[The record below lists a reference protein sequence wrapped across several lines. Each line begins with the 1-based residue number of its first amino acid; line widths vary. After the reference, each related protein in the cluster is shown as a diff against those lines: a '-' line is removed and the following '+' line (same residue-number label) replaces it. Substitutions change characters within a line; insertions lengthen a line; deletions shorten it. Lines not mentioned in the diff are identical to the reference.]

1 MISSPIPPHPP
12 HAPLLFC
19 SCSALYSLTFGRGTC
34 CGGPPQPA
42 AMTTTSYVVAIANCR
57 LPGSVGVDRDFPFPP
72 VRSNSMERQES
83 TPALGSLSTIISP
96 VFRRD
101 FALPQLVPS
110 SLIAIQNHGKPRSA
124 LRKAHCSPGPLP
136 SGLVFHAP
144 PHGDAADVD
153 PLLEELKTRSR
164 ELFPIP
170 ETEE

>member
-83 TPALGSLSTIISP
+83 TPALGSLSTIISLIFLER
-96 VFRRD
+96 VYVD
-101 FALPQLVPS
+101 FQKPGIVVGIKPKPQFIRFSSSNLWAPS
-110 SLIAIQNHGKPRSA
+110 QSPWRPWKT
-124 LRKAHCSPGPLP
+124 KAQS
-136 SGLVFHAP
+136 
-144 PHGDAADVD
+144 
-153 PLLEELKTRSR
+153 LLELGA
-164 ELFPIP
+164 
-170 ETEE
+170 